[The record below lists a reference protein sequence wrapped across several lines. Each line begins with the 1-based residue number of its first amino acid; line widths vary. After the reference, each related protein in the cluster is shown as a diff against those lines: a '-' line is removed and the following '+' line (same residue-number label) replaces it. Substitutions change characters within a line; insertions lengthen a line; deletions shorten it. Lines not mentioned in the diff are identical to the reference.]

1 MFTIFKITITGL
13 FLLITIA
20 VALVIYQIANDLIS
34 RNEVLDLIEEV
45 RNRSETSEATEKALM
60 EIYLKVYVMDEL
72 KERNK

>member
-1 MFTIFKITITGL
+1 MFTIFKFTITGL
-13 FLLITIA
+13 FLLIIIA

-72 KERNK
+72 KE

>member
-1 MFTIFKITITGL
+1 MFAIFKITITGL
-13 FLLITIA
+13 FLLIIIA

-72 KERNK
+72 KE

>member
-1 MFTIFKITITGL
+1 MFTIFKFTITGL

-72 KERNK
+72 KE

>member
-13 FLLITIA
+13 FLLIIIA

-34 RNEVLDLIEEV
+34 RNEILDLIEEV
-45 RNRSETSEATEKALM
+45 RNRSETSEATEKSLM

-72 KERNK
+72 KE

>member
-13 FLLITIA
+13 FLLIIIA

-72 KERNK
+72 KE

>member
-13 FLLITIA
+13 FLLIIIA

-34 RNEVLDLIEEV
+34 RNEILDLIEEV

-72 KERNK
+72 KE